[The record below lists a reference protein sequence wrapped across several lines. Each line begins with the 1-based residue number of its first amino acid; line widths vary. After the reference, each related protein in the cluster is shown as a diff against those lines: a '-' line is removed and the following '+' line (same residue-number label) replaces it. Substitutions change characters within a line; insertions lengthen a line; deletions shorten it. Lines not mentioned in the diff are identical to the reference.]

1 MPDEFKLVFRTH
13 MTPWTQDCVYYV
25 VLTITQAG
33 IGVARDPTKGGLG
46 LEEEWFAPWGDILSL
61 TRGHMPEPIVR
72 LEFLVAG
79 SQTAIRD
86 IRVPPVREPPFG
98 ECAGPHLVEAILLGY
113 QERNQPPTIDQ
124 VRRWLAEIPQD

>member
-33 IGVARDPTKGGLG
+33 IGVARD
-46 LEEEWFAPWGDILSL
+46 PWGDILSL